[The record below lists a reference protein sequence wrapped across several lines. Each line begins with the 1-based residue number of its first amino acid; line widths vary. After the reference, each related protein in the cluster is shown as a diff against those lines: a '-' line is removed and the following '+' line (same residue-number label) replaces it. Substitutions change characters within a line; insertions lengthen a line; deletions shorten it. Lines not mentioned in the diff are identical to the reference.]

1 MHHIAFIRPL
11 RGGRGI
17 LCPLLLCVAPTA
29 TAGDLIGLYA
39 GASAGQANVATNV
52 DGFGFG
58 DFRENH
64 SAWKA
69 IAGVHPLLP
78 FGAEIAYIDFGHP
91 STSVGGIQADV
102 HMKGTAA
109 FAVLYLPVPV
119 VDVYFKAGVAQLR
132 TDIRATF
139 PGVGTCISTQPDC
152 SSFHSIHD
160 RSSYAVGAGAQIK
173 FGSVALRAE
182 YERFDGFGGNPMLAS
197 VGIAWTFL

>member
-1 MHHIAFIRPL
+1 M
-11 RGGRGI
+11 
-17 LCPLLLCVAPTA
+17 
-29 TAGDLIGLYA
+29 AGDLIGLYA
-39 GASAGQANVATNV
+39 GASAGQANVAASV

-78 FGAEIAYIDFGHP
+78 WGAEIAYMDFGHP
-91 STSVGGIQADV
+91 STTVGGIEADV
-102 HMKGTAA
+102 HTKGTAA

-132 TDIRATF
+132 TDTRASF
-139 PGVGTCISTQPDC
+139 PGVGTCVATQPNC
-152 SSFHSIHD
+152 SSFRETRD
-160 RSSYAVGAGAQIK
+160 RSSYAVGAGAQFK

-182 YERFDGFGGNPMLAS
+182 YERFNEFGGNPTLAS
-197 VGIAWTFL
+197 FGITWTFL